1 MHCVAT
7 NHMPSIKVVP
17 LGIGTALTH
26 GHQVFWIAPPFG
38 AVLDDF
44 KKDGTFFW
52 GWAFFDI
59 KQYKPQVIT
68 SISDESPFVG
78 MMYIQEMAPISA
90 LMRLHQ
96 PCWSR
101 NIISKVWCSSNCEW
115 HTSPHRWSGWG
126 GFLGMW
132 KGCYGSWK
140 RRLCQKENEIV
151 CHLNCVLGMVFGHT
165 SLLWDEF
172 PAQPSN
178 VCSFPRSI
186 PVPASCSCHWP
197 AAKHRAVHQMVFL
210 LQ

>member
-1 MHCVAT
+1 MHFVTTIIFQASKSSRWGLAQ
-7 NHMPSIKVVP
+7 HWPMAPSSES
-17 LGIGTALTH
+17 
-26 GHQVFWIAPPFG
+26 PPFG
-38 AVLDDF
+38 SREVFDDF
-44 KKDGTFFW
+44 KKDGTFL
-52 GWAFFDI
+52 G
-59 KQYKPQVIT
+59 KQINT
-68 SISDESPFVG
+68 STKYLRYLLLSEWCTSKKCS
-78 MMYIQEMAPISA
+78 ISA

-101 NIISKVWCSSNCEW
+101 NIISKVWCSINCEG
-115 HTSPHRWSGWG
+115 HTSPHRQSGWG

-197 AAKHRAVHQMVFL
+197 AARHRAVHQMVFL